1 MKEIVSGVTV
11 MTEFC
16 GSSSKLF
23 GNYIEYINRDEATR
37 TKNFD
42 KFNIYNDYMG
52 NPKKSSGLF
61 TKTKDKLTEE
71 EKQELK
77 DVFQTAQDNGSLMWQ
92 TVISFDNRWL
102 AEHGLYDLDTRIIH
116 EKTLQR
122 IVRASVEKMLE
133 KENLG
138 NAVWSAGFH
147 FNTDNLHVHIAT
159 VEPIPT
165 REKRTYIQRDEKGN
179 ALYDEKG
186 NIKKVTEYKGR
197 FKQSSIEACKSSVV
211 NQIIREQN
219 YNREINQLVRDTFL
233 KQKKETSIEKD
244 KDLSEQFLKI
254 YNMLPEISPNLWKYG
269 SNNMRSV
276 RPELDKLTLRYLE
289 KYHKEEF
296 AEFKRLSSLQ
306 SEQYREAYGKKGNQ
320 GRDFAKGKMED
331 LKKRMGNAILQEMVN
346 HSQNIEKIQEEIELG
361 KERRESEYK
370 EEKRVLEINPSEI
383 ENLERQDSEDTSKN
397 EKAQYFLKW
406 TKEYTTAKK
415 MLNGTKD
422 VKKDSSGAIK
432 IFKEEERKGNVLA
445 DLELGQIY
453 QFGIGVEKNKE
464 ISEAYYKKGFER
476 LTTLKNNPPKMK
488 DRNLQRRME
497 AQVQYKLGK
506 CYELGRGVEQKYQE
520 AKKAFE
526 IADMWGNAYATFSLA
541 GMYHYGNGVEKDLEK
556 AFSYY
561 QKTTEKID
569 FPFAH
574 YQIGRMLESGI
585 GTEIDEGSS
594 MQHYKK
600 ALKGF
605 VQMNEKLPD
614 AKLQYRIGIM
624 YLNGLGEEKN
634 EEKGIEYLLKAA
646 EMKNADAQ
654 YALAKQYLEKET
666 KDKIEEG
673 VRWLRDSAEN
683 GNVYAQCRL
692 AKECLKGEYIEKDV
706 DAAEK
711 WLKKAV
717 DKEYQVAE
725 YILGSEYLSGKH
737 FEKRI
742 DVAERLLTKAAEK
755 GNEYAQYKLGKE
767 YLNGENLKKDIGAS
781 EYWAKLS
788 AENGNTYAQ
797 YMLGKEYVRGEN
809 YKKNVNEGVKYLKS
823 ASEKENHCA
832 SYMLGKMYYYGDQI
846 NKNEKIGIQ
855 YLKLAAEQG
864 NDYASNMLVRISQG
878 KGKKQSVKHIKGKMG
893 YELECAMRAMKRALN
908 DESQKMRN
916 MREHEKLMEKANRD
930 KELDR
935 E

>member
-16 GSSSKLF
+16 GSSSRLF
-23 GNYIEYINRDEATR
+23 SNYIEYINRDEATR

-61 TKTKDKLTEE
+61 TKTKDKLNES

-77 DVFQTAQDNGSLMWQ
+77 DVFQTAQNNGSLMWQ
-92 TVISFDNRWL
+92 TVISFDNNWL

-122 IVRASVEKMLE
+122 IVRVSVEKMLE

-159 VEPIPT
+159 VEPIPA

-179 ALYDEKG
+179 VLYDEKG

-211 NQIIREQN
+211 NQIIREKS
-219 YNREINQLVRDTFL
+219 YNREINQLVKDTFL

-306 SEQYREAYGKKGNQ
+306 NEQYREAYGKKGNQ

-331 LKKRMGNAILQEMVN
+331 LKKRMGNLILQEMVSY
-346 HSQNIEKIQEEIELG
+346 SQNIEKIQEEIEQRE
-361 KERRESEYK
+361 ERRKSECK
-370 EEKRVLEINPSEI
+370 EEKRVLEIHSSEI
-383 ENLERQDSEDTSKN
+383 ENLERQESADASEN
-397 EKAQYFLKW
+397 ERIQYFLKW
-406 TKEYTTAKK
+406 TKEYSTAKK
-415 MLNGTKD
+415 MLNGTKTIT
-422 VKKDSSGAIK
+422 KDPLGAIK
-432 IFKEEERKGNVLA
+432 IFEQEEKNGNILA

-453 QFGIGVEKNKE
+453 QFGIGADKNIEK
-464 ISEAYYKKGFER
+464 SEAYYKKCFKR
-476 LTTLKNNPPKMK
+476 LTILKNNPPKMK
-488 DRNLQRRME
+488 DRNQQRRME

-506 CYELGRGVEQKYQE
+506 CYELGRGVEQNYQE
-520 AKKAFE
+520 AKKSFE
-526 IADMWGNAYATFSLA
+526 IASMWGNAYATFSLA
-541 GMYHYGNGVEKDLEK
+541 GMYYYGTGVEKDSEK
-556 AFSYY
+556 AFIHY
-561 QKTTEKID
+561 QKTIERID

-574 YQIGRMLESGI
+574 YQMGRMIESGI
-585 GTEIDEGSS
+585 GTEINKKSS
-594 MQHYKK
+594 VVHYKK
-600 ALKGF
+600 ALEGF
-605 VQMNEKLPD
+605 VRMDEKLPD
-614 AKLQYRIGIM
+614 AKLKYRIGMM
-624 YLNGLGEEKN
+624 YLNGLGVEKN
-634 EEKGIEYLLKAA
+634 EEKGIEYLLKSA

-654 YALAKQYLEKET
+654 YALAKQYLIKGD

-673 VRWLRDSAEN
+673 VKCLRDSAEN

-692 AKECLKGEYIEKDV
+692 AKEYLKGEVIEKDV
-706 DAAEK
+706 GAAEK
-711 WLKKAV
+711 WLTKAV

-742 DVAERLLTKAAEK
+742 DVAESLLTKAAER

-767 YLNGENLKKDIGAS
+767 YLSGENLKKDIGAS
-781 EYWAKLS
+781 EYWVKLS
-788 AENGNTYAQ
+788 AENGNAYAQ

-809 YKKNVNEGVKYLKS
+809 YKKNVEEGVRYLKS
-823 ASEKENHCA
+823 ASDQENNWA

-855 YLKLAAEQG
+855 YLRLSADQG
-864 NDYASNMLVRISQG
+864 NEYAANMLLKISKG
-878 KGKKQSVKHIKGKMG
+878 KGKKHSMKHGKGKMG

-916 MREHEKLMEKANRD
+916 IREHEKLMEKANRD
-930 KELDR
+930 KELER